1 MQKLI
6 YENIRGEQ
14 AVFLHAPYVLC
25 SLRGM
30 GLSDVNIAASSG
42 AYQQG
47 ESLLSLRREK
57 RTVQVTLHLMAANRQ
72 EMYQLRSKLC
82 GILSPGLA
90 FDGQRRGRLIYQ
102 NDYGTWWTWAV
113 PEGGLNWGKRVM
125 DVQPSVTVDFV
136 CESPYWFGQTSA
148 AMLIGTSGGFILPT
162 VLPFTLGKLSTEV
175 SLTNQGQTDAPVTIR
190 MTGSGETPTLTNLRS
205 GAALRLVQ
213 PLPVGDVLTLCTE
226 PGSLMAQV
234 THPDGSVENGFGL
247 LDPTAS
253 LLAFTLL
260 PGVNPL
266 SYSSE
271 EQTARTMVRVEWNDC
286 YEGV

>member
-30 GLSDVNIAASSG
+30 GLSDVKVSASSG

-47 ESLLSLRREK
+47 ESLFGLRREK
-57 RTVQVTLHLMAANRQ
+57 RTVQVTLHVMAASRQ
-72 EMYQLRSKLC
+72 EMYQLRSRLC

-90 FDGQRRGRLIYQ
+90 FDGQRRARLIYQ

-136 CESPYWFGQTSA
+136 CESPYWYGQTSA
-148 AMLIGTSGGFILPT
+148 ALLTGTSGGLILPMT
-162 VLPFTLGKLSTEV
+162 FPFTLGKRSTEV
-175 SLTNQGQTDAPVTIR
+175 SLMNLGQTDAPVTIR
-190 MTGSGETPTLTNLRS
+190 MTGTGETPTLTNLRS
-205 GAALRLVQ
+205 GAALKLVQ

-226 PGSLMAQV
+226 PGSLRAEIIRG
-234 THPDGSVENGFGL
+234 DGRVENGFGL
-247 LDPTAS
+247 LDPSSS

-260 PGVNPL
+260 PGVNQL
-266 SYSSE
+266 QYCSAE
-271 EQTARTMVRVEWNDC
+271 ETARTVVRVEWNDC

>member
-30 GLSDVNIAASSG
+30 GLSDVNVTASSG
-42 AYQQG
+42 AHQQG
-47 ESLLSLRREK
+47 ESILSLRREK
-57 RTVQVTLHLMAANRQ
+57 RTVQVTLHVMAGSRQ
-72 EMYQLRSKLC
+72 EMYQLRSRLC
-82 GILSPGLA
+82 GILSPSLA
-90 FDGQRRGRLIYQ
+90 FDGQRKGRLIYQ

-125 DVQPSVTVDFV
+125 DVQPSVTVNFV

-148 AMLIGTSGGFILPT
+148 AVLTGTNGGLILPMA
-162 VLPFTLGKLSTEV
+162 LSFTLGKLSTQV
-175 SLTNQGQTDAPVTIR
+175 SLMNQGQTDAPVTIR

-205 GAALRLVQ
+205 GASLRLVQ
-213 PLPVGDVLTLCTE
+213 PLPVGDELTLCTE
-226 PGSLMAQV
+226 PGRLAAEV
-234 THPDGSVENGFGL
+234 THADGSVENGFGL

-253 LLAFTLL
+253 LLAFRLL
-260 PGVNPL
+260 PGMNQL
-266 SYSSE
+266 SYRSQ
-271 EQTARTMVRVEWNDC
+271 EQTARTVVRVEWNDC